1 MHPLL
6 RNHAFARA
14 ITGMGEREDIE
25 TRLRQFREMQDR
37 LAKEREARMNK
48 LTQEI
53 RARLEKLFKPQ
64 E

>member
-1 MHPLL
+1 M
-6 RNHAFARA
+6 R
-14 ITGMGEREDIE
+14 MGERKDIE
-25 TRLRQFREMQDR
+25 TRLRQFREAQER